1 MNRFKTD
8 FYKYIWF
15 IGGFAVG
22 YTIISL
28 GHAAIPERA
37 QSVSEI
43 RGSKVNSPELDE
55 GFAALNHMESKYA
68 ENWNQQQRLRSA
80 VARTRSQ
87 YLAKKK
93 TNQ

>member
-1 MNRFKTD
+1 MKRFKID

-22 YTIISL
+22 YTLISL
-28 GHAAIPERA
+28 GHAAIPDRA
-37 QSVSEI
+37 QTVTEI
-43 RGSKVNSPELDE
+43 RGSKVNSPELAE
-55 GFAALNHMESKYA
+55 SFAALNQMESKYA

-87 YLAKKK
+87 YAAKKK
-93 TNQ
+93 SRQ